1 MQRPLL
7 IAFSLLALLF
17 AGCGEDAEKGGGSP
31 ESGKTNKNYWEGTF
45 AEREATF
52 LENLD
57 GNVTVLRFRDGVEVF
72 SGTLTSHGP
81 EGEQR
86 VFRYK
91 EGKKHGLC
99 VMRDKSGGRTEAN
112 YRDGVVHGTFVIFGR
127 DGAERFRWRYDDG
140 RKIRD

>member
-17 AGCGEDAEKGGGSP
+17 AGCGEDAEQGGGSL

-52 LENLD
+52 LEGLD

-86 VFRYK
+86 GFRYK

-99 VMRDKSGGRTEAN
+99 IIRDQKGGRTETN
-112 YRDGVVHGTFVIFGR
+112 YLHGVQHGLQVLFSRNGE
-127 DGAERFRWRYDDG
+127 ERFR
-140 RKIRD
+140 

>member
-7 IAFSLLALLF
+7 IAFSLLAFLF
-17 AGCGEDAEKGGGSP
+17 AGCGEDAEKGGGPP
-31 ESGKTNKNYWEGTF
+31 ESGNTNQCYWEGTF
-45 AEREATF
+45 AESGATF
-52 LENLD
+52 LEGLD
-57 GNVTVLRFRDGVEVF
+57 GNVTVLRFRDGMEAF
-72 SGTLTSHGP
+72 SGTLTSHGS

-91 EGKKHGLC
+91 EGKQHGLC

-127 DGAERFRWRYDDG
+127 DGTERWRWRYENG
-140 RKIRD
+140 KKLKE